1 MNSLSTEDT
10 LAAIIDSSEEE
21 MDDSNYEN
29 DDDFESERSQ
39 MTTKMTKS
47 LTKMEEVRLNIIQ
60 ICKMGL

>member
-1 MNSLSTEDT
+1 MKIH
-10 LAAIIDSSEEE
+10 LAALIDSSEEE

-29 DDDFESERSQ
+29 DDYFESERSQ

-60 ICKMGL
+60 ICKM